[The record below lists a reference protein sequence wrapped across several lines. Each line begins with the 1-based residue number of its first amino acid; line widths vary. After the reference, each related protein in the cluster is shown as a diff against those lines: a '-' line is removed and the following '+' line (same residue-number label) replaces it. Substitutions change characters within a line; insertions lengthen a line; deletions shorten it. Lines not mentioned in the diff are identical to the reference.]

1 MAYIQYGRSILRR
14 VAQDNSVSKS
24 DGLFHPLIFTGQG
37 VRYKTLEV
45 ILTTSIDKLGRAGET
60 VKVAPGYFRNY
71 LMPKLLAVPNIDKFA
86 YLVREQR
93 KIYEPKEEEKVKVEI
108 ESEEDKLKEYIAAA
122 KWLDSGKLI
131 ILDYHSSMV
140 LFSNLGSAELGPR
153 TLESPHCV
161 PTVLRRFFKIDNEL
175 REPVTKEEIVSEVA
189 RQLSV
194 CIEPENLH
202 MTNPLATLGEHEIP
216 LRLPKAIPL
225 PEGKTMWT
233 LKVKIRR
240 K

>member
-24 DGLFHPLIFTGQG
+24 DGLLHPLIFTGQG
-37 VRYKTLEV
+37 VRYRTLEV

-122 KWLDSGKLI
+122 KRLDSGKL
-131 ILDYHSSMV
+131 
-140 LFSNLGSAELGPR
+140 
-153 TLESPHCV
+153 
-161 PTVLRRFFKIDNEL
+161 VLRRFFKIDNEL

-194 CIEPENLH
+194 RIEPENLH

-216 LRLPKAIPL
+216 LRLPKAIAL